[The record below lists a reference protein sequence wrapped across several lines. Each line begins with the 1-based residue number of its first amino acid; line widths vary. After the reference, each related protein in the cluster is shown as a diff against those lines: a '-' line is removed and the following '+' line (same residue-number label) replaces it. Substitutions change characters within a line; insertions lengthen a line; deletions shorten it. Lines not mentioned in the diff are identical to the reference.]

1 MFNDQRDRRD
11 SIIATVMVV
20 IACAGVFWM
29 RSEPPKAAI
38 PVGGAAANENVAT
51 FKLTEPLPQAHDG
64 AREVI
69 GDVYECVIDGERTFS
84 NRRCAAAAK

>member
-11 SIIATVMVV
+11 SIIATVLVV

-29 RSEPPKAAI
+29 RSKPAI
-38 PVGGAAANENVAT
+38 PVGGAPVNQNVAT

-69 GDVYECVIDGERTFS
+69 EKVYECVSDGKRTFG
-84 NRRCAAAAK
+84 NRKCGSADAVMK